1 MEVESLLSE
10 VASVKEFDQWLT
22 RVADGVMSPKFTKS
36 DEVDNCLNLEF
47 SEIID
52 MPYDKCYAYSI
63 LLLDYAAFLQTKTER
78 LKSLKCYA
86 ESTIDRYLAANWS
99 NFYAGEYCPQNIKRQ
114 AIIKTSEMA
123 TLLEKC
129 RVRLGSVVAE
139 NEQLCQ
145 DLRRRSNLF
154 SDYARKKQ

>member
-10 VASVKEFDQWLT
+10 VTSIKEFDQWLT
-22 RVADGVMSPKFTKS
+22 KVADGVMSPKFTKN
-36 DEVDNCLNLEF
+36 DEVNNCLDLEF
-47 SEIID
+47 DEILD

-78 LKSLKCYA
+78 LKSLKYYA
-86 ESTIDRYLAANWS
+86 ESTIDRYLSSHWS

-114 AIIKTSEMA
+114 AIIRTSEMV
-123 TLLEKC
+123 TQLEKC
-129 RVRLGSVVAE
+129 RLRLGSIVAE